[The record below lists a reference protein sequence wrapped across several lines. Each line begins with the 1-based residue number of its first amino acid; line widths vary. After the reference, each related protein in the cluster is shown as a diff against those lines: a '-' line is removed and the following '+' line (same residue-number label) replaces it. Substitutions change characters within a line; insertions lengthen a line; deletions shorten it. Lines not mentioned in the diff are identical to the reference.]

1 MTSTT
6 TRQRQLE
13 QRLHTITQR
22 SHRIAAHQVNKDR
35 DVPQDWADQA
45 QFRVDDEVVD
55 ALDVHSRHE
64 LAQIRAALAR
74 IAEGTYG
81 ECVTCGDPIAEARL
95 DAIPTA
101 TLCVTCAALREKKA

>member
-13 QRLHTITQR
+13 QRLHTITAR
-22 SHRIAAHQVNKDR
+22 SHRIAAHQVNRDR

-64 LAQIRAALAR
+64 LAQIRAALKR

-81 ECVTCGDPIAEARL
+81 ECLACGDPIGDARL
-95 DAIPTA
+95 DAMPTA
-101 TLCVTCAALREKKA
+101 TLCLGCAARAEKAR